1 MTDFLR
7 FLGGAIFLGLASLTA
22 FPASTTAL
30 WHATIAATEFGYW
43 LAFAALLPLIP
54 TGKGNILGKLGALLS
69 FCAIGM
75 MVLPVARAMQMSNEL
90 PGAFDRRFG
99 PERRVRHDFSEEAG
113 RQPLVLAHLFKP
125 VQSRAIR
132 FEERVFASSDG
143 YKLTL
148 DVYRPG
154 YEHQPVP
161 GVIVVHGGTW
171 QSGDNSEGIALNAY
185 LAARD
190 HVVVS
195 MNYRLAP
202 QWPFPAARDDVL
214 AAIAYVKT
222 HAADIGIDPTRLAL
236 LGRSAGGQLALLA
249 AYTAGDPAIRGV
261 VSLYGP
267 TDLKFGYDNPAP
279 IGLRD
284 TRAVLESY
292 LGGGPAAAEDV
303 YFAAS
308 PINFVTAA
316 APSTLLIHGARDGI
330 VLPDE
335 SARLADKLMQAGVKH
350 LFVQL
355 PWATHEC
362 DRSFGGPC
370 GQIATYAVERFL
382 DSVMLPAAAPER
394 GERGKRARAS
404 RQSTVDSRES
414 AGSGARRRPRQG
426 AD

>member
-7 FLGGAIFLGLASLTA
+7 FLGGAVFLALASLTA
-22 FPASTTAL
+22 FPASTQML
-30 WHATIAATEFGYW
+30 WHATLAATEFGYW
-43 LAFAALLPLIP
+43 IAFAALLPLIP
-54 TGKGNILGKLGALLS
+54 TRNGTILGKLGALLS
-69 FCAIGM
+69 VAAIGL
-75 MVLPVARAMQMSNEL
+75 MVLPVVRAVQLSNDL
-90 PGAFDRRFG
+90 PGVFDRRFG
-99 PERRVRHDFSEEAG
+99 AERRVRHNYSEDAG
-113 RQPLVLAHLFKP
+113 REPLVIGHLFKP

-132 FEERVFASSDG
+132 FEERVFASTDG

-154 YEHQPVP
+154 YEHDPVP
-161 GVIVVHGGTW
+161 GVLVVHGGTW
-171 QSGDNSEGIALNAY
+171 QNGDNSEGIALNAY

-190 HVVVS
+190 HVVIS

-202 QWPFPAARDDVL
+202 EWPFPAARDDLL

-222 HAADIGIDPTRLAL
+222 YASELGVDPTRLAL

-249 AYTAGDPAIRGV
+249 AYTARDPGIRGV
-261 VSLYGP
+261 ISMYGP
-267 TDLKFGYDNPAP
+267 TDLKFGYENPAP

-292 LGGGPAAAEDV
+292 LGGAPAAAEDA
-303 YFAAS
+303 YFTAS

-316 APSTLLIHGARDGI
+316 SPPTLLIHGERDGV
-330 VLPDE
+330 VLPEE
-335 SARLADKLMQAGVKH
+335 SARLAERLLQAGVKH
-350 LFVQL
+350 LYLPL

-382 DSVMLPAAAPER
+382 DSVMASPPAPAKPER
-394 GERGKRARAS
+394 GKHAQSS
-404 RQSTVDSRES
+404 RTKKPAPAPTRS
-414 AGSGARRRPRQG
+414 ARRNTSQAAAR
-426 AD
+426 